1 MNQIFYDDV
10 IGVFVRRDVK
20 KGHREGGGVCQ
31 GIALV
36 TYDKKEVNRLKV
48 PHLNLF
54 NIIFALEKAPC
65 KT

>member
-10 IGVFVRRDVK
+10 IGVFVRRDNK

-36 TYDKKEVNRLKV
+36 TYDKKDTHRLKV
-48 PHLNLF
+48 RELKLKP
-54 NIIFALEKAPC
+54 I
-65 KT
+65 